1 MEGCLKCTSK
11 IVAKGRVFLKNIVR
25 WITRVN
31 KKPKLLSTSMP
42 KRLRSINSLVS
53 IRRIKFKA
61 LFKAHRNSKRLLE
74 GAKT

>member
-1 MEGCLKCTSK
+1 MEGCLKCISK
-11 IVAKGRVFLKNIVR
+11 IVPKGRVFLKNIVMLMV
-25 WITRVN
+25 RVN

-53 IRRIKFKA
+53 IRRIKFKV
-61 LFKAHRNSKRLLE
+61 LYKAHRNSKRLLE